1 MPRETSGLTHRQ
13 ARCQDICQ
21 EAPAEE
27 DEEGEGEDEEPE
39 EEGEEEEKD
48 RETSPGTSVGFTRF
62 VGMTCFEYHVCPPT
76 SQGFLWASRALWR
89 TWETFREQNIPRGGV
104 FEQAQ
109 RDGTSKPSHA
119 FRAATCL
126 KLALEMRRERHRG
139 QDEIREQRVCPGTG
153 RRPSIRTVVSHRPGV
168 PCRVPVQMGSCE
180 YRVMPRSILQGRQI
194 EVSGGSLRPHS
205 GATFAEATSVRTQA
219 PHLRI

>member
-1 MPRETSGLTHRQ
+1 MNITCAHRPPRDSCGPHGL
-13 ARCQDICQ
+13 C
-21 EAPAEE
+21 
-27 DEEGEGEDEEPE
+27 GEHG
-39 EEGEEEEKD
+39 
-48 RETSPGTSVGFTRF
+48 RHF
-62 VGMTCFEYHVCPPT
+62 
-76 SQGFLWASRALWR
+76 ANR
-89 TWETFREQNIPRGGV
+89 TFHGGGV

-205 GATFAEATSVRTQA
+205 GAAFAEVTSARTQA

>member
-1 MPRETSGLTHRQ
+1 M
-13 ARCQDICQ
+13 
-21 EAPAEE
+21 
-27 DEEGEGEDEEPE
+27 
-39 EEGEEEEKD
+39 
-48 RETSPGTSVGFTRF
+48 
-62 VGMTCFEYHVCPPT
+62 
-76 SQGFLWASRALWR
+76 
-89 TWETFREQNIPRGGV
+89 
-104 FEQAQ
+104 
-109 RDGTSKPSHA
+109 
-119 FRAATCL
+119 L

-205 GATFAEATSVRTQA
+205 GAAFAEATSAAQHSRRQPPPCGFSLCPCSGTTVGSGSRTPGSHSEVACWDPSPAATIDQRNNSKVAVKSSGGPSSIGAAHSRLDSVPVARKEIRLVALELGPVSPGGRRA
-219 PHLRI
+219 PIIKSSR